1 MEQLGGRIR
10 KLRESRNMTQTELS
24 EILGMKTYTTV
35 SKWEKNENFPKGK
48 DLKKLA
54 EIFNVTSD
62 YLLGLSDTELGKITT
77 QNKHHEIL
85 TLCNQLNE
93 EKLKQLILSH
103 YSSVK
108 SFAEENGMPY
118 STVRSILERGIMN
131 ANVEN
136 AIKICSALGI
146 RPEIF
151 SYFLETSKGEPE
163 ILTIYNQLEEPKQEK
178 VLDYAKEQLEEQNS
192 SKIVSIF
199 DKPQDDEDYI
209 TDYVE
214 GLVAAGHGTFQEDN
228 LHMEVRLRAED
239 VPEDY
244 DTIAKVAGDS
254 MEPLIEDNDLL
265 FIKVTSQV
273 DINSIGIFQV
283 NDKNFVKKLKR
294 DYDGSWYLQSL
305 NSGYEEIHLTEND
318 DIRTIGVVVD
328 IYREG

>member
-1 MEQLGGRIR
+1 M
-10 KLRESRNMTQTELS
+10 
-24 EILGMKTYTTV
+24 
-35 SKWEKNENFPKGK
+35 NE
-48 DLKKLA
+48 D
-54 EIFNVTSD
+54 
-62 YLLGLSDTELGKITT
+62 
-77 QNKHHEIL
+77 
-85 TLCNQLNE
+85 
-93 EKLKQLILSH
+93 KLKQLILSR

-151 SYFLETSKGEPE
+151 SPLLATQNEYPE
-163 ILTIYNQLEEPKQEK
+163 ILTIYNQLEDPNKEK
-178 VLDYAKEQLEEQNS
+178 VLDYATVLLNEQNNMKTS
-192 SKIVSIF
+192 TVLEKY
-199 DKPQDDEDYI
+199 KNDEDYI

-239 VPEDY
+239 VPESY

-254 MEPLIEDNDLL
+254 MEPLIEDNNLL
-265 FIKVTSQV
+265 FIKITSQV
-273 DINSIGIFQV
+273 DINSIGIFQI
-283 NDKNFVKKLKR
+283 NGKNFVKKLKR

-305 NSGYEEIHLTEND
+305 NSGYEEIYLSESD
-318 DIRTIGVVVD
+318 DIRTIGEVVD
-328 IYREG
+328 IYKV

>member
-1 MEQLGGRIR
+1 MEQLGDRVR

-62 YLLGLSDTELGKITT
+62 YLLGLTDDKLKKITT
-77 QNKHHEIL
+77 QN
-85 TLCNQLNE
+85 
-93 EKLKQLILSH
+93 EK
-103 YSSVK
+103 
-108 SFAEENGMPY
+108 
-118 STVRSILERGIMN
+118 T
-131 ANVEN
+131 
-136 AIKICSALGI
+136 
-146 RPEIF
+146 
-151 SYFLETSKGEPE
+151 E
-163 ILTIYNQLEEPKQEK
+163 ILTIYNQLEEPRQEK
-178 VLDYAKEQLEEQNS
+178 VLDFANAQLDEQES
-192 SKIVSIF
+192 SKVASIF
-199 DKPQDDEDYI
+199 EKVSNEDYI
-209 TDYVE
+209 IDYVE

-228 LHMEVRLRAED
+228 LHMEVKLRAED
-239 VPEDY
+239 VPESY

-283 NDKNFVKKLKR
+283 NGKNFVKKLKR

-305 NSGYEEIHLTEND
+305 NSGYEEIHLSEND
-318 DIRTIGVVVD
+318 DIRTIGEVVD
-328 IYREG
+328 IYKV